1 LCRAKKKQ
9 TIAALQSGH
18 EELLTKYDRVC
29 RENESLRS
37 VNAALERQVTYF
49 QSLFKTSLSSSGGE
63 KPLLPFSSDDIASPP
78 ASQQGAASVAITSS
92 GCALAV
98 AFFVA
103 NYNVRIVQEES
114 LPRRT
119 KSEQWRGS
127 GRALLSLALPD
138 DDDQPDD
145 QQGIHLS
152 QPITTIL
159 LQCAF
164 VAVLVVLALAIAS
177 HVRRAKRSTSTGTGS
192 PLDDKDQAPMRLTV
206 CSTGATRQ
214 FWGLCWADLL
224 CPVTSMMLPI

>member
-1 LCRAKKKQ
+1 M
-9 TIAALQSGH
+9 
-18 EELLTKYDRVC
+18 TKYDRVC

-49 QSLFKTSLSSSGGE
+49 QSLFKTSLGSSGGE

-78 ASQQGAASVAITSS
+78 ESQQGTASVAITSS

-119 KSEQWRGS
+119 TSEQWRGS

-145 QQGIHLS
+145 LQGIHLS
-152 QPITTIL
+152 QPITTML

-177 HVRRAKRSTSTGTGS
+177 HVRRARRSTGTGTGS
-192 PLDDKDQAPMRLTV
+192 SLNDKGQAPMRQTV

-214 FWGLCWADLL
+214 FWSNFWSLCWADLL
-224 CPVTSMMLPI
+224 CPVTSVMLLI